1 MKFIDLEIIR
11 YCLDFYF
18 AVDSNLLASFCAQ
31 ELPVKKQSSIYRASL
46 RPRICAMTLSISMRK
61 KWIQLNFPD
70 VALLGMGEGIR
81 SLGLG
86 SFRIP
91 IECFIEIFAGVEP
104 CIVCIICI
112 LLEQQYQTI
121 TVHVRIIIIIYYLFT
136 SPDRRVH
143 RFSLGPSHYPY
154 PLFRP

>member
-1 MKFIDLEIIR
+1 
-11 YCLDFYF
+11 
-18 AVDSNLLASFCAQ
+18 
-31 ELPVKKQSSIYRASL
+31 
-46 RPRICAMTLSISMRK
+46 MTLSISMRK

-112 LLEQQYQTI
+112 L
-121 TVHVRIIIIIYYLFT
+121 
-136 SPDRRVH
+136 
-143 RFSLGPSHYPY
+143 
-154 PLFRP
+154 